1 MLNFHSQ
8 APSEEEDVFQ
18 TFTNELNKRQIMP
31 LELMQARSH
40 PKFAETADRVVREM
54 RHLHQVVRKTAMYIK
69 ERQSEIEKSIEEF
82 TDELGIK
89 LEPESLAAHSP
100 EEDSRKRSM
109 DSECSSKSEPHSS
122 SSSKRVKHG
131 ISDILASSES
141 AKEEVQT
148 LPQAHTP
155 AQPAGVFQLQ
165 QNIQQNLYFSRLQ
178 QQAHEQMQYHQYT
191 QQQQQQQQQQ
201 VVAPNQ
207 VQIPAGLRP
216 GMPGQ
221 NQPVNRYWSD
231 AMYSILLRAQQNQIA
246 GKEKTPGMDGRVPSH
261 QSDSGHESGNGDS
274 SSEHEVG
281 IVGDPN
287 AVSAVEAAAPAPTH
301 QIKPQWIIKRMEK
314 LKRKRA
320 ARENGEFD
328 VDVEGDVEE
337 DEDDLPQV
345 ESLEI
350 EPDAE
355 IGPAQYT
362 GVGTGVITKDQNG
375 KTQITCK
382 QCRWTLR
389 KWESWAKKRNTGNL
403 PGLSIKS
410 DAADPAP
417 QDFLTL
423 DNTEDLVKWMS
434 QFIREIRKD
443 SGEAYQ
449 IDSITAFAFSLQKVL
464 KETGRQV
471 DILRNEKFVVFL
483 EAMNEAMD
491 CSVKTVVI
499 QPTPR
504 SDEETLWQSGE
515 LGYHSPEAL
524 TQTLVMI
531 IVKHLKIR
539 SSQAHRDMEMS
550 DFEKVKIF
558 NPSNPTQL
566 LEIYRYKDSR
576 GNAKRGEI
584 VPNLA
589 KPERCPVRIL
599 DYYLEKRP
607 PAIRHSGPF
616 YLWPSDQ
623 KTIDRMSW
631 FRVKPLSKKYLLK
644 CLCRIKQT
652 NLHDF

>member
-54 RHLHQVVRKTAMYIK
+54 RHLHQVVLKTAMYIK
-69 ERQSEIEKSIEEF
+69 ERQGEIEKTIEEF

-89 LEPESLAAHSP
+89 LEPDASPAP

-109 DSECSSKSEPHSS
+109 DSECSSKSEPR

-131 ISDILASSES
+131 ISDILASSEV
-141 AKEEVQT
+141 KEEVQT
-148 LPQAHTP
+148 LSQQNA
-155 AQPAGVFQLQ
+155 AQPPAVFQLQ
-165 QNIQQNLYFSRLQ
+165 QNIQQNLYFNRLQ
-178 QQAHEQMQYHQYT
+178 QQAHEQMVSNQYHQYT
-191 QQQQQQQQQQ
+191 QAQQQQQ
-201 VVAPNQ
+201 VAPNQ
-207 VQIPAGLRP
+207 VQIPPGLRP

-231 AMYSILLRAQQNQIA
+231 AMYSILLRAQQNQI
-246 GKEKTPGMDGRVPSH
+246 KEKTPGMDGRVPSH

-274 SSEHEVG
+274 SSEHEA
-281 IVGDPN
+281 IVDPN
-287 AVSAVEAAAPAPTH
+287 AVPAVEAPAPTH

-328 VDVEGDVEE
+328 IDVEGDVEE

-389 KWESWAKKRNTGNL
+389 KWESWAKKRNAGNL

-410 DAADPAP
+410 DTNDPAP

-483 EAMNEAMD
+483 EAMNDAMD

>member
-1 MLNFHSQ
+1 MLNFHNA
-8 APSEEEDVFQ
+8 APGEEEDVYQ

-69 ERQSEIEKSIEEF
+69 ERQGEIEKTIEEF

-89 LEPESLAAHSP
+89 LEPDASPVP

-109 DSECSSKSEPHSS
+109 DSECSSKSEPAST
-122 SSSKRVKHG
+122 SKRVKHG
-131 ISDILASSES
+131 ISDILASSE

-148 LPQAHTP
+148 LPQQPP
-155 AQPAGVFQLQ
+155 AVLQLQ
-165 QNIQQNLYFSRLQ
+165 QNIQQNLYFNRLQ
-178 QQAHEQMQYHQYT
+178 QQAHEQMVSNQYHQY
-191 QQQQQQQQQQ
+191 QQQQQIPQ
-201 VVAPNQ
+201 NQ
-207 VQIPAGLRP
+207 VQIPPGLRP
-216 GMPGQ
+216 GMGGQ

-231 AMYSILLRAQQNQIA
+231 AMYSILLRAQQNQI
-246 GKEKTPGMDGRVPSH
+246 KEKVPGMDGRVPSH

-274 SSEHEVG
+274 SSEHEA
-281 IVGDPN
+281 IVDPN
-287 AVSAVEAAAPAPTH
+287 AAPAVEAPAPTH

-328 VDVEGDVEE
+328 IDVEGDADE
-337 DEDDLPQV
+337 DEDDLPV
-345 ESLEI
+345 PVDSLEI

-389 KWESWAKKRNTGNL
+389 KWESWAKKRNAGNL

-410 DAADPAP
+410 DVNDPAP

-623 KTIDRMSW
+623 KTLDRMSW

>member
-8 APSEEEDVFQ
+8 APNEEEDVYQ

-69 ERQSEIEKSIEEF
+69 ERQGEIEKTIEEF

-89 LEPESLAAHSP
+89 LEPDTSPAP

-109 DSECSSKSEPHSS
+109 DSECSSKSEPS

-131 ISDILASSES
+131 ISDILASSEV
-141 AKEEVQT
+141 KEEVQT
-148 LPQAHTP
+148 LSQQQQAT
-155 AQPAGVFQLQ
+155 QPPGVFQLQ

-178 QQAHEQMQYHQYT
+178 QQAHEQMVNSQYHQQY
-191 QQQQQQQQQQ
+191 QQQQQQQ
-201 VVAPNQ
+201 VPPNQ
-207 VQIPAGLRP
+207 VQIPPGLRP

-231 AMYSILLRAQQNQIA
+231 AMYSILLRAQQNQI
-246 GKEKTPGMDGRVPSH
+246 KEKTPGMDGRVPSH

-274 SSEHEVG
+274 SSEHEA
-281 IVGDPN
+281 IVDPN
-287 AVSAVEAAAPAPTH
+287 AVPAVEAPAPTH

-345 ESLEI
+345 DSLEI

-355 IGPAQYT
+355 IGPAQYS

-389 KWESWAKKRNTGNL
+389 KWESWAKKRNAGNL

-410 DAADPAP
+410 DANDLAP

-539 SSQAHRDMEMS
+539 SSQAHRFVFS
-550 DFEKVKIF
+550 
-558 NPSNPTQL
+558 SN
-566 LEIYRYKDSR
+566 
-576 GNAKRGEI
+576 
-584 VPNLA
+584 
-589 KPERCPVRIL
+589 
-599 DYYLEKRP
+599 
-607 PAIRHSGPF
+607 
-616 YLWPSDQ
+616 Q
-623 KTIDRMSW
+623 K
-631 FRVKPLSKKYLLK
+631 Y
-644 CLCRIKQT
+644 CR
-652 NLHDF
+652 

>member
-1 MLNFHSQ
+1 
-8 APSEEEDVFQ
+8 
-18 TFTNELNKRQIMP
+18 
-31 LELMQARSH
+31 
-40 PKFAETADRVVREM
+40 
-54 RHLHQVVRKTAMYIK
+54 
-69 ERQSEIEKSIEEF
+69 
-82 TDELGIK
+82 
-89 LEPESLAAHSP
+89 
-100 EEDSRKRSM
+100 
-109 DSECSSKSEPHSS
+109 
-122 SSSKRVKHG
+122 
-131 ISDILASSES
+131 
-141 AKEEVQT
+141 
-148 LPQAHTP
+148 
-155 AQPAGVFQLQ
+155 
-165 QNIQQNLYFSRLQ
+165 
-178 QQAHEQMQYHQYT
+178 
-191 QQQQQQQQQQ
+191 
-201 VVAPNQ
+201 
-207 VQIPAGLRP
+207 
-216 GMPGQ
+216 
-221 NQPVNRYWSD
+221 
-231 AMYSILLRAQQNQIA
+231 
-246 GKEKTPGMDGRVPSH
+246 MDGRVPSH

-274 SSEHEVG
+274 SSEHEA
-281 IVGDPN
+281 IVDPN
-287 AVSAVEAAAPAPTH
+287 AVAAVENAAPAPTH

-328 VDVEGDVEE
+328 IDVEGDVEE

-345 ESLEI
+345 DNLEI

-389 KWESWAKKRNTGNL
+389 KWESWAKKRNAGNL

-410 DAADPAP
+410 DANDPAP

-423 DNTEDLVKWMS
+423 DNTEELVKWMS

>member
-1 MLNFHSQ
+1 MGKQISLNSTISKYKIYFREPSREPFSKKSDKLETLTVATEQMLNFHSQ
-8 APSEEEDVFQ
+8 APNEEEDVYQ

-69 ERQSEIEKSIEEF
+69 ERQGEIEKTIEEF

-89 LEPESLAAHSP
+89 LEPDTSPAP

-109 DSECSSKSEPHSS
+109 DSECSSKSEPS

-131 ISDILASSES
+131 ISDILASSEV
-141 AKEEVQT
+141 KEEVQT
-148 LPQAHTP
+148 LSQQQQAT
-155 AQPAGVFQLQ
+155 QPPGVFQLQ

-178 QQAHEQMQYHQYT
+178 QQAHEQMVNSQYHQQY
-191 QQQQQQQQQQ
+191 QQQQQQQ
-201 VVAPNQ
+201 VPPNQ
-207 VQIPAGLRP
+207 VQIPPGLRP

-231 AMYSILLRAQQNQIA
+231 AMYSILLRAQQNQI
-246 GKEKTPGMDGRVPSH
+246 KEKTPGMDGRVPSH

-274 SSEHEVG
+274 SSEHEA
-281 IVGDPN
+281 IVDPN
-287 AVSAVEAAAPAPTH
+287 AVPAVEAPAPTH

-345 ESLEI
+345 DSLEI

-355 IGPAQYT
+355 IGPAQYS

-389 KWESWAKKRNTGNL
+389 KWESWAKKRNAGNL

-410 DAADPAP
+410 DANDLAP

-539 SSQAHRDMEMS
+539 SSQAHRFVFS
-550 DFEKVKIF
+550 
-558 NPSNPTQL
+558 SNQKY
-566 LEIYRYKDSR
+566 YR
-576 GNAKRGEI
+576 
-584 VPNLA
+584 
-589 KPERCPVRIL
+589 
-599 DYYLEKRP
+599 
-607 PAIRHSGPF
+607 
-616 YLWPSDQ
+616 
-623 KTIDRMSW
+623 
-631 FRVKPLSKKYLLK
+631 
-644 CLCRIKQT
+644 
-652 NLHDF
+652 

>member
-8 APSEEEDVFQ
+8 APNEEEDVYQ

-69 ERQSEIEKSIEEF
+69 ERQGEIEKTIEEF

-89 LEPESLAAHSP
+89 LEPDTSPAP

-109 DSECSSKSEPHSS
+109 DSECSSKSEPS

-131 ISDILASSES
+131 ISDILASSEV
-141 AKEEVQT
+141 KEEVQT
-148 LPQAHTP
+148 LSQQQQAT
-155 AQPAGVFQLQ
+155 QPPGVFQLQ

-178 QQAHEQMQYHQYT
+178 QQAHEQMVNSQYHQQY
-191 QQQQQQQQQQ
+191 QQQQQQQ
-201 VVAPNQ
+201 VPPNQ
-207 VQIPAGLRP
+207 VQIPPGLRP

-231 AMYSILLRAQQNQIA
+231 AMYSILLRAQQNQI
-246 GKEKTPGMDGRVPSH
+246 KEKTPGMDGRVPSH

-274 SSEHEVG
+274 SSEHEA
-281 IVGDPN
+281 IVDPN
-287 AVSAVEAAAPAPTH
+287 AVPAVEAPAPTH

-345 ESLEI
+345 DSLEI

-355 IGPAQYT
+355 IGPAQYS

-389 KWESWAKKRNTGNL
+389 KWESWAKKRNAGNL

-410 DAADPAP
+410 DANDLAP

>member
-8 APSEEEDVFQ
+8 APGEEEDVFQ

-89 LEPESLAAHSP
+89 LEPELAPAHSP
-100 EEDSRKRSM
+100 ESIEDSRKRSM
-109 DSECSSKSEPHSS
+109 DSECSNKSEPSS
-122 SSSKRVKHG
+122 GSKRVKHG
-131 ISDILASSES
+131 ISDILATSDIQ

-148 LPQAHTP
+148 LPQAPAHT
-155 AQPAGVFQLQ
+155 QPAGVFQLQ

-191 QQQQQQQQQQ
+191 QQQQQQQQQ
-201 VVAPNQ
+201 VVANVPNQ

-216 GMPGQ
+216 GMPGA

-355 IGPAQYT
+355 IGPAQST

-389 KWESWAKKRNTGNL
+389 KWESWAKKRNAGNL

-410 DAADPAP
+410 DAGDPAP

-423 DNTEDLVKWMS
+423 DNTEDLVK
-434 QFIREIRKD
+434 
-443 SGEAYQ
+443 
-449 IDSITAFAFSLQKVL
+449 
-464 KETGRQV
+464 
-471 DILRNEKFVVFL
+471 
-483 EAMNEAMD
+483 
-491 CSVKTVVI
+491 
-499 QPTPR
+499 
-504 SDEETLWQSGE
+504 
-515 LGYHSPEAL
+515 
-524 TQTLVMI
+524 
-531 IVKHLKIR
+531 
-539 SSQAHRDMEMS
+539 
-550 DFEKVKIF
+550 
-558 NPSNPTQL
+558 
-566 LEIYRYKDSR
+566 
-576 GNAKRGEI
+576 
-584 VPNLA
+584 
-589 KPERCPVRIL
+589 
-599 DYYLEKRP
+599 
-607 PAIRHSGPF
+607 
-616 YLWPSDQ
+616 
-623 KTIDRMSW
+623 
-631 FRVKPLSKKYLLK
+631 
-644 CLCRIKQT
+644 
-652 NLHDF
+652 